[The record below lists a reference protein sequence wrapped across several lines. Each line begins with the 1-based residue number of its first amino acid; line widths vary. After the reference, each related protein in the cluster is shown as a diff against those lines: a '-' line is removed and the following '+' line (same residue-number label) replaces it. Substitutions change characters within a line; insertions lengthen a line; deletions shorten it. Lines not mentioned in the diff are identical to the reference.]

1 MDFWHEYDLDESGA
15 KNCCMRILIID
26 DEDSIRSTLTIML
39 QGLGHD
45 VVGAANAPA
54 ALRAVDQAQF
64 DVAFLDL
71 KLDDEDGLELLPE
84 LLRNNA
90 RLDVVVFT
98 AYASIESAVETM
110 RRGAADYLPKPFTPE
125 QIRQVLRKLVKTRQ
139 LEGRVA
145 NLEARLSS
153 VAPPTSIETSEP
165 AMERA
170 FHLAFTAAASPATV
184 LLLGDSGTGKSV
196 LARAI
201 HERSPQKD
209 KAFVTIS
216 CPSLSG
222 ELLESELFGRVKGAF
237 TGAVSDAWGKVA
249 VADGGTLFLDEIGE
263 LPLGIQPKLLR
274 LLQEKEYERVGEA
287 KTRSA
292 NVRVIAATNRNLET
306 AVRDKTFREDLFYR
320 LNVIAIRVPPL
331 RERPQDLKQMAAGY
345 LQFFS
350 AQCGKRL
357 TGFASEAQMAFDR
370 YGWPGNLRELR
381 NVIEHAV
388 IFATG
393 PKIALKDLPEQLSLP
408 GAGGEGVHV
417 GLRIPLEQV
426 ENEHIRRILAQAS
439 TMEEAAQILG
449 ISRGTLYER
458 KKKMG
463 P

>member
-1 MDFWHEYDLDESGA
+1 
-15 KNCCMRILIID
+15 MRILIID
-26 DEDSIRSTLTIML
+26 DEESIRSTLTMML
-39 QGLGHD
+39 QGLGHE
-45 VVGAANAPA
+45 VVGAGNAPT
-54 ALRAVDQAQF
+54 ALNEVDKAQF

-71 KLDDEDGLELLPE
+71 KLDGANGLDVLPE

-90 RLDVVVFT
+90 HLDVVVFT
-98 AYASIESAVETM
+98 AYASIESAVEAM

-139 LEGRVA
+139 LEGCVA
-145 NLEARLSS
+145 NLEARLSNA
-153 VAPPTSIETSEP
+153 APPTSVETLEP
-165 AMERA
+165 VMERA
-170 FHLAFTAAASPATV
+170 FHLAFTAAASPASV
-184 LLLGDSGTGKSV
+184 LLLGESGTGKSI

-263 LPLGIQPKLLR
+263 LPLAIQPKLLR
-274 LLQEKEYERVGEA
+274 LLQEKEYERVGES

-292 NVRVIAATNRNLET
+292 NVRIITATNRNLEA
-306 AVRDKTFREDLFYR
+306 AVRDKIFREDLFYR

-331 RERPQDLKQMAAGY
+331 RERPQDLKQIAAGY

-350 AQCGKRL
+350 DQCGKRL
-357 TGFASEAQMAFDR
+357 TGFAPESQAAFDR
-370 YGWPGNLRELR
+370 YAWPGNLRELR

-388 IFATG
+388 IFAAG
-393 PKIALKDLPEQLSLP
+393 PRIALQDLPEQLSLP
-408 GAGGEGVHV
+408 GTQPSGEGVHV
-417 GLRIPLEQV
+417 GMRIALEQL
-426 ENEHIRRILAQAS
+426 ENEHIRRVLAQTS

-458 KKKMG
+458 KKKMST
-463 P
+463 